1 MTVPTRARAP
11 GHRMAPFF
19 FSGWTQ
25 IIYGDYM
32 RIGTYYVFFRLY
44 EDWQYLLRV
53 YMEPEENILTW
64 KYTHIFF
71 RLDIGD
77 PTEPL
82 NIS

>member
-11 GHRMAPFF
+11 GHRMAPLFF

-32 RIGTYYVFFRLY
+32 RIGTYYVFFVFFRLY

-71 RLDIGD
+71 SLRYWG
-77 PTEPL
+77 P
-82 NIS
+82 N

>member
-19 FSGWTQ
+19 FFRLDT
-25 IIYGDYM
+25 DY
-32 RIGTYYVFFRLY
+32 IWGLYEDWNILCFFFFFRLY

-71 RLDIGD
+71 SLRYWG
-77 PTEPL
+77 P
-82 NIS
+82 N

>member
-1 MTVPTRARAP
+1 VTVPTRARAP
-11 GHRMAPFF
+11 GHRMAPLFFF

-32 RIGTYYVFFRLY
+32 RIGTYYVFFFRLY

-71 RLDIGD
+71 FA
-77 PTEPL
+77 
-82 NIS
+82 